1 MPREWEFHPLRVPTS
16 LTDRRAVNSRR
27 SPAKGYDFAAS
38 SAAAACAWSEL
49 GPLPETNT
57 VLR

>member
-1 MPREWEFHPLRVPTS
+1 MPPPAGPDESNGSASRQFPAV
-16 LTDRRAVNSRR
+16 TD
-27 SPAKGYDFAAS
+27 PAKGYDFAAS

>member
-1 MPREWEFHPLRVPTS
+1 VGIPPPAGPDESNGSASRQFPAV
-16 LTDRRAVNSRR
+16 TD
-27 SPAKGYDFAAS
+27 PAKGYDFAAS